1 MEGQAKW
8 RKILVLVAEIIGGA
22 IALWLLGYVVYT
34 FAVI

>member
-1 MEGQAKW
+1 MQEQVKW
-8 RKILVLVAEIIGGA
+8 KKVLLLIAEIIGGV

>member
-1 MEGQAKW
+1 MQEQVKW
-8 RKILVLVAEIIGGA
+8 KKVLLLIAEIIGGA